1 MDGSI
6 RLSAKERK
14 TLLQAYR
21 ASRVARR
28 ALIALLLAE
37 GWSYR
42 RIREATFV
50 SPTMIA
56 AVKRD
61 FSAGGVAQ
69 VLGGEARTVVVAS
82 WLMVAVRWVLG
93 STPQDFGF
101 FRSRWSC
108 AVLALLL
115 WQREGIRLSP
125 ETVRRGLH
133 RREFVWRRPRPVV
146 GPRDPQ
152 HAAKLRRIRQF
163 VAALPPDG
171 AMSAGKSSLRTET
184 SNNNRLGAGCSTSV

>member
-1 MDGSI
+1 MEGSI

-14 TLLQAYR
+14 TLLQVYR
-21 ASRVARR
+21 AARTARR
-28 ALIALLLAE
+28 ALILLHLAE

-42 RIREATFV
+42 GIMDAALV
-50 SPTMIA
+50 SPTMVA

-61 FSAGGVAQ
+61 FAAGGIAQ
-69 VLGGEARTVVVAS
+69 VLGQEPRPVVIAS
-82 WLMVAVRWVLG
+82 WLMVVVRWLVN

-115 WQREGIRLSP
+115 WQREGIRVSP

-133 RREFVWRRPRPVV
+133 QMEFVWRRPRPVV

-152 HAAKLRRIRQF
+152 HAAKLRRIR
-163 VAALPPDG
+163 
-171 AMSAGKSSLRTET
+171 GKRKRCQEAEKGSGKGVR
-184 SNNNRLGAGCSTSV
+184 NQINRPARRS